1 MKKVLV
7 TGANGAIGYHLSK
20 RLSEDSNISL
30 TIVDNFVNS
39 NLDKDMQQLINKDNV
54 NFLQINLLDLKSI
67 EEGLAQDFD
76 IVFHTAAM
84 NGTSLFYEKPFEV
97 IKNNAISTINLLSV
111 LGKRVSERFVYFGT
125 SESYAAGVDMGI
137 NSVPTGEDAILV
149 IDDILNPRW
158 SYSSSKVLGES
169 ACVASSIQDGLPFT
183 ILRIHNSFGPR
194 MGPKHFISQ
203 FTLRA
208 VDGDFSLKGGEQ
220 TRSFVF
226 VEDVVSAILLSITNK
241 QTINKIIN
249 IGAPTERKVEDVAK
263 IILKSLGLKDQN
275 FLNLP
280 APEGSVKR
288 RCPDVSFLKSLGFT
302 EYTDFEESIKKTVED
317 IVIRNKK

>member
-1 MKKVLV
+1 MLSTLDK
-7 TGANGAIGYHLSK
+7 SK
-20 RLSEDSNISL
+20 RLSEDPNINL
-30 TIVDNFVNS
+30 TLVDNFVNS
-39 NLDKDMQQLINKDNV
+39 NLDQDMQDLISKDNV
-54 NFLQINLLDLKSI
+54 KFLQINLLDLSSVESKLS
-67 EEGLAQDFD
+67 QDFD

-97 IKNNAISTINLLSV
+97 IKNNAMSTINLLSV

-125 SESYAAGVDMGI
+125 SESYAAGVGLGI
-137 NSVPTGEDAILV
+137 NSVPTAEDAILV

-169 ACVASSIQDGLPFT
+169 ACVASSIQHGLPFT

-208 VDGDFSLKGGEQ
+208 INGDFSLTGGNQ

-226 VEDVVSAILLSITNK
+226 VEDVVSAILLSIENK
-241 QTINKIIN
+241 QTMNKIIN

-263 IILKSLGLKDQN
+263 IILKALGLKN
-275 FLNLP
+275 KEFLHLP
-280 APEGSVKR
+280 APKGSVNR
-288 RCPDVSFLKSLGFT
+288 RCPDVSFLRSLGFI
-302 EYTDFEESIKKTVED
+302 EYTDFEKSIQETVED
-317 IVIRNKK
+317 VVLRNKQT